1 MTIRQVDPPHHL
13 QTGGRFD
20 FSFRSS
26 KTARLSQERQRALT
40 DVTMGIVD
48 HSSKTAR
55 LSQERQRALTDV
67 TMGIVDHS
75 DETIIL

>member
-13 QTGGRFD
+13 QIGGRFD

-26 KTARLSQERQRALT
+26 R
-40 DVTMGIVD
+40 
-48 HSSKTAR
+48 TAR

-75 DETIIL
+75 DEFIIL

>member
-13 QTGGRFD
+13 QIGGRFD

-48 HSSKTAR
+48 HS
-55 LSQERQRALTDV
+55 
-67 TMGIVDHS
+67 
-75 DETIIL
+75 DEAITL